1 MTPRSEAWLWVQL
14 IAGAALPAELVLL
27 VLLLGGADPGPLP
40 ALERLLS
47 WALGAVAPALLLLRR
62 PADLRSLLLLQ
73 AADREP
79 TPLQSRLAA
88 EQQPTSVQVLFVLGV
103 VALLPLLV
111 WADRAAALATA
122 LSPLQNAGR
131 LGCLL
136 AGTALLAPMVW
147 QWQQLVQAIWLLTR
161 STEQLA
167 ATAPLSSDALQHQRI
182 QLGLRLLRLPVLRF
196 ESAGPAV
203 AVEPEQTAEQDQG
216 ADLDQQVG

>member
-47 WALGAVAPALLLLRR
+47 WALGAVAPALLLL
-62 PADLRSLLLLQ
+62 Q

-111 WADRAAALATA
+111 WADRAAALATV

-167 ATAPLSSDALQHQRI
+167 ATAPLSSDALQHQRT

>member
-1 MTPRSEAWLWVQL
+1 MNPRSEAWLWVQL

-27 VLLLGGADPGPLP
+27 VLLLGGADPGPVP

-47 WALGAVAPALLLLRR
+47 WALGAVAPALLLWQR
-62 PADLRSLLLLQ
+62 PADLRSLLLLR

-79 TPLQSRLAA
+79 TEQQARLAA
-88 EQQPTSVQVLFVLGV
+88 EQQPISVRVLFAVGV
-103 VALLPLLV
+103 VALLPLLD

-131 LGCLL
+131 LSALL
-136 AGTALLAPMVW
+136 AGTALLATMVW

-161 STEQLA
+161 STEQLSV
-167 ATAPLSSDALQHQRI
+167 TTPLSGDALQDQRT
-182 QLGLRLLRLPVLRF
+182 QLGLPLLRLPVLRF

-203 AVEPEQTAEQDQG
+203 AVEPEQTTEQDQG
-216 ADLDQQVG
+216 TDLDQQVD

>member
-1 MTPRSEAWLWVQL
+1 MNPRSEAWLWVQL

-47 WALGAVAPALLLLRR
+47 WALGAVAPALLLWRR
-62 PADLRSLLLLQ
+62 PADLRSLLLLR

-79 TPLQSRLAA
+79 TELQARLAA
-88 EQQPTSVQVLFVLGV
+88 EQQPITVRVLFAVGV
-103 VALLPLLV
+103 VALLPLLD

-131 LGCLL
+131 LSALL

-161 STEQLA
+161 SPDQLA
-167 ATAPLSSDALQHQRI
+167 ATMPLSGDALQHQRT
-182 QLGLRLLRLPVLRF
+182 QLGLPLLRLPVLRF

-203 AVEPEQTAEQDQG
+203 AVKPEQTTEQDQG